1 MPDPND
7 LTIEIKFDGATSIT
21 GDKGSVETKN
31 GNYIQR
37 FQVDQK
43 MGMPDYFSV
52 QLQMGEGHDII
63 LLDKIMPGTE
73 IEMKVGYGIEAQIF
87 KGKVS

>member
-7 LTIEIKFDGATSIT
+7 LTIEIKFDGSTSVS
-21 GDKGSVETKN
+21 GDKGNIDTKN

-52 QLQMGEGHDII
+52 ILQ
-63 LLDKIMPGTE
+63 
-73 IEMKVGYGIEAQIF
+73 
-87 KGKVS
+87 